1 MDARR
6 EGLALVS
13 PLGGQTLQ
21 AQIDIMRTQHEIIQ
35 VHFYTVLN
43 YFRKHLHQF
52 CFKII
57 MCCLI
62 YFVKSPGYFSIHTC
76 NSYKRLNRN
85 IIYRIYTF
93 FVDQYRYNS
102 WFCIHFSQLLNNFH
116 TG

>member
-52 CFKII
+52 CFKI
-57 MCCLI
+57 
-62 YFVKSPGYFSIHTC
+62 
-76 NSYKRLNRN
+76 
-85 IIYRIYTF
+85 
-93 FVDQYRYNS
+93 
-102 WFCIHFSQLLNNFH
+102 
-116 TG
+116 